1 MAFLLNGQPLGVDR
15 PFTDADGTQYPANW
29 LRRASADDKAAVGI
43 TEVADPEPYDQR
55 FYWGVGN
62 PKALENVNV
71 VDENNNPVLGRDG
84 NQVVNEGLKSVW
96 VAAQKEIAATL
107 LAPTDWYVTR
117 KAETDVA
124 VPSAVSTY
132 RAAIRTTCGTRETEI
147 NACTTTDELAA
158 LLTNPAEVPDSEGN
172 MVANTESFI
181 TRWPDRLS

>member
-29 LRRASADDKAAVGI
+29 LRRASADEKAAIGI
-43 TEVADPEPYDQR
+43 TEVADPERYDQR
-55 FYWGVGN
+55 FYWGVNN

-71 VDENNNPVLGRDG
+71 VDENNNPVLDSEG
-84 NQVVNEGLKSVW
+84 NQIVNEGLKSVW
-96 VAAQKEIAATL
+96 VAKQKEIAATL

-117 KAETDVA
+117 KAETDVT

-132 RAAIRTTCGTRETEI
+132 RAAVRTTCGTRETEI

-158 LLTNPAEVPDSEGN
+158 LLTNPAEVLDSEGN
-172 MVANTESFI
+172 AVANTEPFI